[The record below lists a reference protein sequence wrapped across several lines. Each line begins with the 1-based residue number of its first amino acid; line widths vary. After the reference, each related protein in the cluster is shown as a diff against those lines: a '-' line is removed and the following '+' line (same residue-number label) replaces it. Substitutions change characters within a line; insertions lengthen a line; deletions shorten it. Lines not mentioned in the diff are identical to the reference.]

1 MNHTDEQQRMAEEY
15 YEKLGAVLHVLDTF
29 NIEPNDRA
37 ALLWIA
43 RDYHDLLGE
52 VIEISVTK

>member
-1 MNHTDEQQRMAEEY
+1 MVHMDEQQRMTEEY
-15 YEKLGAVLHVLDTF
+15 YEKLGAVLRVLDTF

-43 RDYHDLLGE
+43 RDYHDLLGA
-52 VIEISVTK
+52 VIEISARK

>member
-1 MNHTDEQQRMAEEY
+1 MAEEY

-52 VIEISVTK
+52 VIGISVTK